1 MSTAAKMTT
10 TREKSDDSFKVVASS
25 EEGHVAVS
33 QDADEALK
41 FLRREE
47 HGIELDVV
55 EEQKLLKKIDRMVV
69 PLMAGCYFLQFLD
82 KSLRECA

>member
-1 MSTAAKMTT
+1 MTT
-10 TREKSDDSFKVVASS
+10 EKERFDDSFKTVASA
-25 EEGHVAVS
+25 EEGQGPVA

-47 HGIELDVV
+47 HGVEIDLV
-55 EEQKLLKKIDRMVV
+55 EERKLLKKIDRMVV

-82 KSLRECA
+82 KSLRECDPHF